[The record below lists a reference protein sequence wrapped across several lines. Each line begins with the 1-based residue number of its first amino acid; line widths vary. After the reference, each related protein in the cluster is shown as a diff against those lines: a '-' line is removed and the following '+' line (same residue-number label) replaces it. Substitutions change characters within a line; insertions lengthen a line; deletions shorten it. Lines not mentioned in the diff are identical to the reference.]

1 MDNEK
6 DFGFFFLN
14 SDIIEGQE
22 IFRKTHFLKDLSGE
36 NILDYSNID
45 KYISY
50 FVHHK
55 RLNAKDTRKVLS
67 FLLACKFGF
76 YTTVPIPTISKDLEY
91 ISIPIIIHKYIS
103 SKDYKLLQYIYN
115 EEKWADYVYMMNKH
129 FETMMPSEAW
139 KLSLDKWDV
148 EFTKFMYSCVLSK
161 IPWDLRKK
169 AATKTFSPNKKFISK
184 IKLMDQDSGKFN
196 YYENKLY
203 MLQCMFKS
211 NNMKTLK

>member
-1 MDNEK
+1 
-6 DFGFFFLN
+6 
-14 SDIIEGQE
+14 
-22 IFRKTHFLKDLSGE
+22 
-36 NILDYSNID
+36 
-45 KYISY
+45 
-50 FVHHK
+50 
-55 RLNAKDTRKVLS
+55 
-67 FLLACKFGF
+67 
-76 YTTVPIPTISKDLEY
+76 
-91 ISIPIIIHKYIS
+91 
-103 SKDYKLLQYIYN
+103 
-115 EEKWADYVYMMNKH
+115 
-129 FETMMPSEAW
+129 MMPSEAW